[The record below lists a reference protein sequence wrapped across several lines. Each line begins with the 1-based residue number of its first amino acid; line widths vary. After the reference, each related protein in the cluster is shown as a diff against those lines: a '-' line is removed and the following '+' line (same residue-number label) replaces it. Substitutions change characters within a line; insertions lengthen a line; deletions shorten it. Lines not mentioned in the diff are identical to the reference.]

1 MLICDGVQDPGNL
14 GTLLRSAAASGAD
27 AIATTAGSADV
38 WGLKVLRAGMGAQ
51 FHVPV
56 KGGMSWDELEVYAAQ
71 SELTLH
77 VASGSKASRAHWSVD
92 WRKPSGL
99 VIGSEAWGAS
109 DEAMAVCK
117 GNLVKIPM
125 SANIE
130 SLNAGMAG
138 TVVLFEA
145 SRQRHELQQL
155 HEQD

>member
-27 AIATTAGSADV
+27 AVATTVGSADV

-51 FHVPV
+51 FRIPV
-56 KGGMSWDELEVYAAQ
+56 KSGLSWDELKAYAAQ

-109 DEAMAVCK
+109 EEAMAVCK

-145 SRQRHELQQL
+145 SRQRHEHQ
-155 HEQD
+155 HIYDQD